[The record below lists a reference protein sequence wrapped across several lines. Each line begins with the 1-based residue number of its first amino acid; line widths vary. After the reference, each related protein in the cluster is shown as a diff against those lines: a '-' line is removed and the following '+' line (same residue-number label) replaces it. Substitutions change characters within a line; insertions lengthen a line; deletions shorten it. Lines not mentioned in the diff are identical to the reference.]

1 MDRMIVYNIVDN
13 EFRAGDD
20 NEPNVTIV
28 GRMAIAVTRTIYIR
42 CEIPVGGMGFM
53 ELMGMSTRLGIRAAV
68 LAEQLNRPEYGGVA
82 GPIVADMAQ
91 LNRMDVNRVADGL
104 IINNLVNQM
113 VRRTPV
119 ETRHQPR
126 IVDVDSVAEDE
137 VCAICL
143 QEKKDDPSLPWAIAA
158 GCTRHKYHRECLEP
172 WRGNHCMTCR
182 APLERA

>member
-68 LAEQLNRPEYGGVA
+68 LAEEG
-82 GPIVADMAQ
+82 
-91 LNRMDVNRVADGL
+91 
-104 IINNLVNQM
+104 
-113 VRRTPV
+113 
-119 ETRHQPR
+119 
-126 IVDVDSVAEDE
+126 
-137 VCAICL
+137 
-143 QEKKDDPSLPWAIAA
+143 
-158 GCTRHKYHRECLEP
+158 LEP
-172 WRGNHCMTCR
+172 QVHGVEVPAALARVGVDGAARRAAAADLLRAGRRRHLGPR
-182 APLERA
+182 LDQRELLDAPLAARLGCGNRRRQPHS